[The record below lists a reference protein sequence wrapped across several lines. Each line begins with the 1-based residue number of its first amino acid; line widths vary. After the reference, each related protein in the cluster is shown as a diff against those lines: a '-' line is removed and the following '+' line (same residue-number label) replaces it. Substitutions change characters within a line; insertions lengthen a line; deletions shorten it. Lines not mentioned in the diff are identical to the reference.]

1 MQISY
6 HFLKQRKMYEIENAV
21 GKYTILEIF
30 NLKFSTKAKKIPL
43 ILYLLLW
50 SIPVYVIK
58 ITFIKKQVQVYK
70 IMLYLTNRLFNRI
83 QWKLFQYCFNIPLNN
98 FFLYVQ
104 IRFNRNNI
112 DFIRVNG
119 VSAKRQTMKRS
130 PSVNALDELK
140 KKEEEE
146 YNKHRKGEVPK

>member
-1 MQISY
+1 
-6 HFLKQRKMYEIENAV
+6 
-21 GKYTILEIF
+21 
-30 NLKFSTKAKKIPL
+30 
-43 ILYLLLW
+43 
-50 SIPVYVIK
+50 
-58 ITFIKKQVQVYK
+58 
-70 IMLYLTNRLFNRI
+70 MLYLTNRLF
-83 QWKLFQYCFNIPLNN
+83 QYCLNIPLNN

>member
-1 MQISY
+1 MKIVSILLQYS
-6 HFLKQRKMYEIENAV
+6 LKQ
-21 GKYTILEIF
+21 
-30 NLKFSTKAKKIPL
+30 
-43 ILYLLLW
+43 
-50 SIPVYVIK
+50 
-58 ITFIKKQVQVYK
+58 
-70 IMLYLTNRLFNRI
+70 
-83 QWKLFQYCFNIPLNN
+83 